1 MFNLHAVKDAVRMP
15 TDLAAAKHSCEPRHS
30 VVINLALDNI
40 IEMIAFV
47 HNRTR
52 EPSPIHEH
60 PLLNPTQLGARCYE
74 FYKVTNAIC
83 KCHDVIWRRHAG
95 TDRRQGLQREFD
107 EPIPALLAL
116 SSAPPFAPRSKN
128 SEARCAAGSN
138 SALRTMS
145 TGRCESLSYDVL
157 RTSTEH

>member
-107 EPIPALLAL
+107 EPSHR
-116 SSAPPFAPRSKN
+116 SSL
-128 SEARCAAGSN
+128 CAALGQVPC
-138 SALRTMS
+138 L
-145 TGRCESLSYDVL
+145 L
-157 RTSTEH
+157 